1 MTSNPLH
8 TISRKAAH
16 YLNQRG
22 YEVIRSI
29 SLQVRDAPET
39 FYCTRD
45 TGETLHVKL
54 KICPNTLT
62 TIAEVARYCE
72 DEIRILRMQIQNNPQ
87 KPGEHY
93 EILVTT
99 LGKHF
104 AIEVLLDQ
112 LVDNRTGIVLTR
124 HPLGGVWG

>member
-8 TISRKAAH
+8 TISRKAAR

-22 YEVIRSI
+22 YEVIWSI

-39 FYCTRD
+39 FVCTRN

-54 KICPNTLT
+54 KISPNTLT

-72 DEIRILRMQIQNNPQ
+72 DEIRIIRRRIQDNPP

-93 EILVTT
+93 EILV
-99 LGKHF
+99 
-104 AIEVLLDQ
+104 
-112 LVDNRTGIVLTR
+112 
-124 HPLGGVWG
+124 

>member
-1 MTSNPLH
+1 MTANPLH
-8 TISRKAAH
+8 TISRKAAQ
-16 YLNQRG
+16 YLKHRG
-22 YEVIRSI
+22 YKVIRSV

-39 FYCTRD
+39 FFCTRC

-54 KICPNTLT
+54 KISPNTLT

-72 DEIRILRMQIQNNPQ
+72 DEIRVLRRQMNNNPP

-104 AIEVLLDQ
+104 AVEVQPERLI
-112 LVDNRTGIVLTR
+112 DNRTGAALTQ
-124 HPLGGVWG
+124 HAAGGVWG